1 MANLKTTAKRT
12 EDGKFFIVNGMKKFI
27 TNGIFCDYFTTAVQ
41 SEKGMTML
49 VIEKNLPGVKTRH
62 MKCTG
67 MWSSGTSFVVFE
79 NVKVPVENIIGK
91 EGNGF
96 K

>member
-1 MANLKTTAKRT
+1 
-12 EDGKFFIVNGMKKFI
+12 MKKFI
-27 TNGIFCDYFTTAVQ
+27 TNGIFCDYFTTAVNT
-41 SEKGMTML
+41 EKGMTMIA
-49 VIEKNLPGVKTRH
+49 IERKSAGVKTRK
-62 MKCTG
+62 MNCTG
-67 MWSSGTSFVVFE
+67 MWSSGTSFVIFD